1 MDFQFIN
8 IRLVCALIGGP
19 SDEASA
25 ATGR

>member
-1 MDFQFIN
+1 MGFQFIT

-19 SDEASA
+19 SEEAPA